1 MASNMKREIRPTTAV
16 VPCPVVLLSVAGPE
30 RPNIITLSWVA
41 NVCSD
46 PATVV
51 VGVRPQRHSYKLM
64 RDTGDFVLNVPTTEL
79 LEATQFSGT
88 KSGRDFDKFAEC
100 GLTQTPATKVKSPM
114 IKECP
119 INLECKIVKVDP
131 LGVHDLFTAEVV
143 AVHIDE
149 AVLNEKGRLDA
160 SKTKLFTYLSLTGQY
175 WSLGEQLG

>member
-1 MASNMKREIRPTTAV
+1 MASNMKKEIRPTTAV
-16 VPCPVVLLSVAGPE
+16 VPCPVILLSVAGPE

-46 PATVV
+46 PPTVV

-64 RDTGDFVLNVPTTEL
+64 KDTGDFVLNVPSTEL
-79 LEATQFSGT
+79 LEATEFSGT

-100 GLTQTPATKVKSPM
+100 GLTQVPGTKVKSPM

-119 INLECKIVKVDP
+119 INIECKVVKVDT

-149 AVLNEKGRLDA
+149 SVLNEKGRFDA
-160 SKTKLFTYLSLTGQY
+160 SKMNLFTYLPLTGQY
-175 WSLGEQLG
+175 WSLGEQLD